1 MRPKSTWEPTSMK
14 MNSRMMN
21 AVVETNAAIADVGR
35 LSRPPS
41 WITGH
46 EKPTGFHPRV
56 LAPRAY
62 KDHPSM
68 PGRVGRPYNRRW
80 GNRYSH
86 GLSGQTGRCF
96 ILPVISTRR
105 SRPDDRRCTAR
116 IRLNDGNYSRI
127 RRNTSIEDVDNA
139 EQSDATILSPGCH
152 HPKSD
157 I

>member
-56 LAPRAY
+56 LAPRAC
-62 KDHPSM
+62 KDQPSM
-68 PGRVGRPYNRRW
+68 PATLAVYTTGDRAIAIATDYRAKRADV
-80 GNRYSH
+80 
-86 GLSGQTGRCF
+86 LSCR
-96 ILPVISTRR
+96 
-105 SRPDDRRCTAR
+105 
-116 IRLNDGNYSRI
+116 
-127 RRNTSIEDVDNA
+127 
-139 EQSDATILSPGCH
+139 
-152 HPKSD
+152 
-157 I
+157 